1 MSNPKPVVRID
12 METKR
17 IEEFPTVGEAAAAT
31 YCNPYTVTRYCNGQ
45 RRGLAFGKYR
55 FVWKERN

>member
-12 METKR
+12 METKQT
-17 IEEFPTVGEAAAAT
+17 EVFGTVAEAAAAT
-31 YCNPYTVTRYCNGQ
+31 YCNPHTVARYCNGK

-55 FVWKERN
+55 FTWKERA